1 MPLILGIDPGFAS
14 IGIAIVKSE
23 TMEVVELRLVETEKS
38 NKKLNVLATSDNF
51 RRSKEIYQA
60 VDSVIREYDP
70 AMIAVES
77 MSFPRN
83 ASSAAKMAYAWGVL
97 AAIAAQTKIPVIQ
110 STPQSIKK
118 RLTSSIKADKNQ
130 IKQAL
135 FAKYGECILLEA
147 GLKNYPKGSWEHPLD
162 ALGAVL
168 TASESEIFNAINTLQ
183 KAT

>member
-1 MPLILGIDPGFAS
+1 VLGLDPGFAS

-23 TMEVVELRLVETEKS
+23 TLEVQSLRLFETEKS
-38 NKKLNVLATSDNF
+38 DKKLNVLSTSDNF

-60 VDSVIREYDP
+60 LKGLITEFDP
-70 AMIAVES
+70 ALLALEA

-83 ASSAAKMAYAWGVL
+83 SSSAAKMAFSWGVL
-97 AAIAAQTKIPVIQ
+97 AALAAETKIPVLQ
-110 STPQSIKK
+110 TTPQGIKK
-118 RLTSSIKADKNQ
+118 YLTGSNKADKEQ

-135 FAKYGECILLEA
+135 FAKYGEEMLMKS
-147 GLKNYPKGSWEHPLD
+147 GLSGIPKGGHEHPLD

-168 TASESEIFNAINTLQ
+168 AVSESEMFNMINGMV